1 MLLDRDTLEQIVR
14 GEVSLAFRR
23 WRRPTV
29 RSGGTLLTSAGQLEL
44 GSVAVV
50 EIEAVTPEEASL
62 AGYPSKE
69 ALLIELNRRRDG
81 EVYRIELGALR
92 PDPRVALREA
102 PLDARQTGDLR
113 RRLNRIDAASPDG
126 PWTLKTLHLI
136 RDHPALR
143 AGDLCRLVGQERDRF
158 KPNVRKLKNLGLTI
172 SLEVGYRLS
181 PRGERYLREHESDSG
196 FREDETNTDA
206 RHRPE

>member
-102 PLDARQTGDLR
+102 PLDAHQTGDLR
-113 RRLNRIDAASPDG
+113 RRLNRIDAASSDG
-126 PWTLKTLHLI
+126 PWTLKTLQVI

-181 PRGERYLREHESDSG
+181 PRGERYLRERESPDIAATG
-196 FREDETNTDA
+196 PDA
-206 RHRPE
+206 

>member
-1 MLLDRDTLEQIVR
+1 MLLDRDTLDQIAR

-29 RSGGTLLTSAGQLEL
+29 RAGGKLLTSAGQLEI

-50 EIEAVTPEEASL
+50 ELEAVTPKDARL
-62 AGYPSKE
+62 AGYPSKD
-69 ALLIELNRRRDG
+69 ALLTELNRRSDG
-81 EVYRIELGALR
+81 EVYRIELGGLR
-92 PDPRVALREA
+92 PDPRIALREGT
-102 PLDARQTGDLR
+102 LDPQQTADLR
-113 RRLNRIDAASPDG
+113 RRLDRIDAASPDG
-126 PWTLKTLHLI
+126 PWTLRTLQII

-158 KPNVRKLKNLGLTI
+158 KPNVRKLKSLGLTI

-181 PRGERYLREHESDSG
+181 PRGETFLREHG
-196 FREDETNTDA
+196 
-206 RHRPE
+206 